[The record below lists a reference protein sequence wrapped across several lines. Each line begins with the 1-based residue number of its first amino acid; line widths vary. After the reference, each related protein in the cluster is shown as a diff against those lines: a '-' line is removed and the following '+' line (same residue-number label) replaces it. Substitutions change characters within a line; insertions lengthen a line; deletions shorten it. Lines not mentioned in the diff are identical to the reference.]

1 MPNIIEITDFH
12 APELDPYAR
21 LTQNQLRN
29 RLEPEKGIFIAES
42 PKVID
47 RALDA
52 GYKPVSL
59 LMERKQITGP
69 AAGILSRCGDAPVY
83 TADREMLAELTG
95 FELTRGV
102 LCAFRRPAPRP
113 VEELCK
119 NARRVAVLEG
129 IVDST
134 NVGAIFRSAAAL
146 NMDAVLINPS
156 CCDPL
161 CRRAVRVSMGTVFQV
176 PWGQLGETPADWPE
190 KGMDILHSLGFKTAA
205 MALSDR
211 SVSTRHHAVLLAG
224 LRKAGSSSA
233 AGKLAMDTG
242 LADKGTAPLHFDQI
256 PFGAQF
262 FHGTAHRDAA
272 DRVLRT
278 QFRLRGDLLI
288 GFVFAALD
296 RGTNVILYLLVKRD
310 DSTIIDRHEIP
321 HPQIEYIVINIIFIS
336 WL

>member
-47 RALDA
+47 HALDA

-102 LCAFRRPAPRP
+102 LCAFHRPAPRP

-211 SVSTRHHAVLLAG
+211 SVSIDDEQLAKEPKLAIVLGTEGDG
-224 LRKAGSSSA
+224 LA
-233 AGKLAMDTG
+233 AGTIASCDYTVK
-242 LADKGTAPLHFDQI
+242 I
-256 PFGAQF
+256 PMS
-262 FHGTAHRDAA
+262 HGVDSLNVAA
-272 DRVLRT
+272 ASAVAFWQLGK
-278 QFRLRGDLLI
+278 Q
-288 GFVFAALD
+288 
-296 RGTNVILYLLVKRD
+296 
-310 DSTIIDRHEIP
+310 
-321 HPQIEYIVINIIFIS
+321 
-336 WL
+336 

>member
-52 GYKPVSL
+52 GYKPMSL

-102 LCAFRRPAPRP
+102 LCAFHRPAPRP

-134 NVGAIFRSAAAL
+134 NVGAICRSAAAL

-211 SVSTRHHAVLLAG
+211 SVSIDDEQLAKEPKLAIVLGTEGDG
-224 LRKAGSSSA
+224 LA
-233 AGKLAMDTG
+233 AGTIASCDYTVK
-242 LADKGTAPLHFDQI
+242 I
-256 PFGAQF
+256 PMS
-262 FHGTAHRDAA
+262 HGVDSLNVAA
-272 DRVLRT
+272 ASAVAFWQLGK
-278 QFRLRGDLLI
+278 Q
-288 GFVFAALD
+288 
-296 RGTNVILYLLVKRD
+296 
-310 DSTIIDRHEIP
+310 
-321 HPQIEYIVINIIFIS
+321 
-336 WL
+336 

>member
-12 APELDPYAR
+12 ASELDPYAR

-102 LCAFRRPAPRP
+102 LCAFHRPAPRP

-211 SVSTRHHAVLLAG
+211 SVSIDDEQLA
-224 LRKAGSSSA
+224 KEP
-233 AGKLAMDTG
+233 KLAIVLGTEGDG
-242 LADKGTAPLHFDQI
+242 LAADTIASCDYTVKI
-256 PFGAQF
+256 PMS
-262 FHGTAHRDAA
+262 HGVDSLNVAA
-272 DRVLRT
+272 ASAVAFWQLGK
-278 QFRLRGDLLI
+278 Q
-288 GFVFAALD
+288 
-296 RGTNVILYLLVKRD
+296 
-310 DSTIIDRHEIP
+310 
-321 HPQIEYIVINIIFIS
+321 
-336 WL
+336 